1 MLITEGSRLLFC
13 RKSLRFFI
21 RGNRGHSENFDINLL
36 SLAIYVL
43 FNSSWHPMC
52 YKFSQIDNWL
62 VQLEGLQSL
71 GVNKDNQGNTMK
83 NLSKTILT
91 VVAVGMLSGG
101 LFCQQAQATPIT
113 GDITFG
119 GVVTF
124 DSTSLSLA
132 TQVSTWNLSIVTS
145 DSGSFSSV
153 PLGPGNVTMTA
164 PWIFNPSTATIP
176 LWSIGESFNF
186 NLTSSTIV
194 TQTNFFLNVTGVGTI
209 GGAGF
214 DTTPGTWSFTISN
227 ASGKTSG
234 TFGFQSDTAAGR
246 VPDGGAT
253 AGLLGFA
260 LAGVEMLRRNFKA
273 A

>member
-1 MLITEGSRLLFC
+1 
-13 RKSLRFFI
+13 
-21 RGNRGHSENFDINLL
+21 
-36 SLAIYVL
+36 
-43 FNSSWHPMC
+43 
-52 YKFSQIDNWL
+52 
-62 VQLEGLQSL
+62 
-71 GVNKDNQGNTMK
+71 MK

-119 GVVTF
+119 GVVTL
-124 DSTSLSLA
+124 DSTTLSLA
-132 TQVSTWNLSIVTS
+132 TQVSTWNLPIVTS

-209 GGAGF
+209 G
-214 DTTPGTWSFTISN
+214 
-227 ASGKTSG
+227 
-234 TFGFQSDTAAGR
+234 FQSDTAAGR
-246 VPDGGAT
+246 VPDGGTT
-253 AGLLGFA
+253 AALLGFA